1 MLHFMDV
8 LLSTIEPANQFL
20 QKRNVGFRHAM
31 PVIEA
36 VIKSVENFRA
46 DESFERFIQNTEETL
61 KNIEHEDSRPR
72 RIRQRS
78 SQLTDS
84 VVMETLG
91 ESSSDD
97 ENQAL
102 KSAYLEVIDYILNE
116 MDKRFHNNSDVLMAI
131 SELNNMHASDF
142 DRNVLKPLENI
153 GLVLPPE
160 ADSSCQNV
168 HLERERQA
176 RERK

>member
-8 LLSTIEPANQFL
+8 LLCTIEPANQFL

-61 KNIEHEDSRPR
+61 KNIEHKDSIPR

-78 SQLTDS
+78 SRLTDS
-84 VVMETLG
+84 VVLET
-91 ESSSDD
+91 
-97 ENQAL
+97 
-102 KSAYLEVIDYILNE
+102 K
-116 MDKRFHNNSDVLMAI
+116 H
-131 SELNNMHASDF
+131 
-142 DRNVLKPLENI
+142 
-153 GLVLPPE
+153 
-160 ADSSCQNV
+160 
-168 HLERERQA
+168 
-176 RERK
+176 